1 MSGEKVKKIFR
12 FDYNNL
18 YPLFFTV
25 VFILLLI
32 QYSFNSLEAIFYDF
46 WVRADVFNTQSN
58 KIVIVTLDEESDQF
72 LGEVYPYTYTTHN
85 RFIDKLTKDNPKV
98 VNYFVPFFDPE
109 KETEKKAVNSFYNK
123 LVDYKQGGGG
133 FRFGTDRDAWGEQIP
148 PEGLID
154 LGYSLALINKDGNI
168 FSRDD
173 ITRRAILNISGE
185 DSLHVWTSKFYSE
198 SEGKKQIDPTKLFG
212 TYYNPEVD
220 ATFTLFKYA
229 SSTLPEKTKY
239 KTIPFHRVVV
249 GNYPPNFFKDKIVL
263 VGPQYYSNIGDFV
276 LTPFSREQER
286 SPKMLV
292 HANMIEAIIGGKTI
306 YQLPNWFTDTLS
318 IILAIILSFV
328 ISRLQPTKGLMI
340 TILFMAVLFFSA
352 WSLFAFFGVWLK
364 IAHVVLSVFVVYYIW
379 VPFRAIGEYQ
389 TRYAIQEEAKILKKV
404 DNLKQNFISLM
415 SHDLKTP
422 VAKIAGIADLLKTQ
436 YDNSPQQVQHIDNI
450 VTSTRELNNFI
461 SSILDLTKVESRNII
476 LNRESKDVNPLIEL
490 AVKSLEYEAN
500 QNKMK
505 IVTNLEPLYPI
516 QIDATLVKRAIS
528 NIVGNAIKYAG
539 DGSTIEIKSWDDEEW
554 VYIEI
559 SDNGVGIGE
568 EELENIFEKFYRVKN
583 DDSHKIKGSGLGLYL
598 VKYFIELHQGS
609 IHVESTKGEGTK
621 FTIKLVNK

>member
-1 MSGEKVKKIFR
+1 
-12 FDYNNL
+12 
-18 YPLFFTV
+18 
-25 VFILLLI
+25 
-32 QYSFNSLEAIFYDF
+32 
-46 WVRADVFNTQSN
+46 
-58 KIVIVTLDEESDQF
+58 
-72 LGEVYPYTYTTHN
+72 
-85 RFIDKLTKDNPKV
+85 
-98 VNYFVPFFDPE
+98 
-109 KETEKKAVNSFYNK
+109 
-123 LVDYKQGGGG
+123 
-133 FRFGTDRDAWGEQIP
+133 
-148 PEGLID
+148 
-154 LGYSLALINKDGNI
+154 
-168 FSRDD
+168 
-173 ITRRAILNISGE
+173 
-185 DSLHVWTSKFYSE
+185 
-198 SEGKKQIDPTKLFG
+198 
-212 TYYNPEVD
+212 
-220 ATFTLFKYA
+220 
-229 SSTLPEKTKY
+229 
-239 KTIPFHRVVV
+239 
-249 GNYPPNFFKDKIVL
+249 
-263 VGPQYYSNIGDFV
+263 
-276 LTPFSREQER
+276 
-286 SPKMLV
+286 
-292 HANMIEAIIGGKTI
+292 
-306 YQLPNWFTDTLS
+306 
-318 IILAIILSFV
+318 
-328 ISRLQPTKGLMI
+328 MI

-539 DGSTIEIKSWDDEEW
+539 DGSTIEIKSWDDEDW

-559 SDNGVGIGE
+559 S
-568 EELENIFEKFYRVKN
+568 
-583 DDSHKIKGSGLGLYL
+583 
-598 VKYFIELHQGS
+598 
-609 IHVESTKGEGTK
+609 
-621 FTIKLVNK
+621 